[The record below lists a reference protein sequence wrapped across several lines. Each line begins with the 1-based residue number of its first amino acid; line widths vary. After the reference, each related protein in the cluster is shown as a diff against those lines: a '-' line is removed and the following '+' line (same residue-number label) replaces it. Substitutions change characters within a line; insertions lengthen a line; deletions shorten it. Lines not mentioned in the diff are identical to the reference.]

1 MVDNTKK
8 TIKSILNRNK
18 DLKKSDLKI
27 LNSISKRFP
36 FFIPSKVLSIV
47 VAKKYESI
55 NYSKILKSAAVNAID
70 RSHLFYILNND
81 IINIDQK
88 KSLIKDLEDMNL
100 KTEIS
105 FLDWLSKTIPTPKN
119 SNIKIINRDLNELN
133 LEGIKAK
140 KHNILRVKKKDY
152 ITETLAELYVK
163 QGKYHEALKAY
174 KVLCLKYPEKIS
186 LFADQIKFIRIQIR
200 NQ

>member
-186 LFADQIKFIRIQIR
+186 LFADQIKFIRIQIK

>member
-8 TIKSILNRNK
+8 AIKSILNRNK

-27 LNSISKRFP
+27 LKSISKRFP
-36 FFIPSKVLSIV
+36 FFIPSKVLSV
-47 VAKKYESI
+47 VIAKKYKSI
-55 NYSKILKSAAVNAID
+55 NYSKILESAAINVMD

-88 KSLIKDLEDMNL
+88 KSVIKDLEDMNL

-119 SNIKIINRDLNELN
+119 SNKKIVNHDLNELN
-133 LEGIKAK
+133 LEDIKAK
-140 KHNILRVKKKDY
+140 KHNILRFKKKDY
-152 ITETLAELYVK
+152 ITETLAELYVQ
-163 QGKYHEALKAY
+163 QGKYQEALKAY

-186 LFADQIKFIRIQIR
+186 LFADQIKFIRIQIK

>member
-8 TIKSILNRNK
+8 AIKSILNRNK
-18 DLKKSDLKI
+18 DFKKSDLKI
-27 LNSISKRFP
+27 LKSISKRFP

-47 VAKKYESI
+47 IAKKYESI
-55 NYSKILKSAAVNAID
+55 NYIKILNSAAINAID
-70 RSHLFYILNND
+70 RSHLYYILNND

-88 KSLIKDLEDMNL
+88 KSVIKDLEDMNL

-105 FLDWLSKTIPTPKN
+105 FLDWLTKTIPTPKN